1 MIQTDIIVGAGFP
14 SCMEALPLIFIAGGG
29 DNQVVLQS
37 VDIVCKFHI

>member
-14 SCMEALPLIFIAGGG
+14 SRMEALPLIFYSGGG